1 MKPGDRGMADQKVLG
16 ALFGVSAGAIWAVEA
31 VLGKVLF
38 RSSTFL
44 QVAATEA
51 FFATVT
57 AVTYTLVRRV
67 PLNVNRTNISRLVVI
82 GLVGTVFAPVMYFFG
97 LTQTY
102 AINAT
107 LIAHLQPFFV
117 SILAFYFLQERLK
130 RRDYL
135 AGLLMIVAAFL
146 ITSRTFDN
154 LANFSLGNVG
164 DLTVLVA
171 TVSWAL
177 VAIPGKRLIAEA
189 SSVVIVSYRFLIAS
203 LVFLPLLLGVDQF
216 AVHSLYQVLLGVL
229 VGLGY
234 IFYYEGLKRMEASH
248 VALTELSAPFF
259 TAVFAWHVLGE
270 AVTPLQV
277 VGAFLLLAGLYLL
290 TYERPVAPSS
300 R

>member
-1 MKPGDRGMADQKVLG
+1 MAGQRVLG

-38 RSSTFL
+38 HSSTFL

-57 AVTYTLVRRV
+57 AFTYTLLRRV
-67 PLNVNRTNISRLVVI
+67 PLNVKRTHIPRLLVI
-82 GLVGTVFAPVMYFFG
+82 GLVGTVLAPVMYFFG
-97 LTQTY
+97 LSQTY
-102 AINAT
+102 AVNAT
-107 LIAHLQPFFV
+107 LIAHLQPLFV
-117 SILAFYFLQERLK
+117 SFFAFRFLQEKLT

-135 AGLLMIVAAFL
+135 AGFLMIFAAFL
-146 ITSRTFDN
+146 ITSRTLEN
-154 LANFSLGNVG
+154 LASFALGNVG

-171 TVSWAL
+171 TVSWAI
-177 VAIPGKRLIAEA
+177 VAVPGKQLTEDA

-203 LVFLPLLLGVDQF
+203 FVFLPMLLGLNQF
-216 AVHSLYQVLLGVL
+216 VVHSPYQVLLGVL

-259 TAVFAWHVLGE
+259 TAVIAWYILGE
-270 AVTPLQV
+270 AVTPLQMG
-277 VGAFLLLAGLYLL
+277 GAILLLAGLYLL
-290 TYERPVAPSS
+290 THERSVPPSS